1 MSRRDTR
8 GWRSAAPRCD
18 TGRGRRL
25 SAHPRRHRR
34 QEAAPAVPRR
44 SILHARDPQVGIRQ
58 GELRRGYFGIR
69 FGAMVFVNWWG

>member
-18 TGRGRRL
+18 TGRGRRRP
-25 SAHPRRHRR
+25 SPHRATGGRRR
-34 QEAAPAVPRR
+34 PAVPRR

-58 GELRRGYFGIR
+58 GELRRCSDLFSGNSHEFS
-69 FGAMVFVNWWG
+69 MN